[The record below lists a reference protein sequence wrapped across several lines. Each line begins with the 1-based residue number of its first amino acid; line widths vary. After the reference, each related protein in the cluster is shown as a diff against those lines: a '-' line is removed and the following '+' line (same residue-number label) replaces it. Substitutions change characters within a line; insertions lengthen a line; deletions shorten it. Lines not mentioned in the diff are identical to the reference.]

1 MRNQYLLCLGASGT
15 PFLDAFFTVSG
26 GFLLLSLAPQFNLST
41 WSAGAYGTSYLF
53 GVMAGSF
60 LVSTVNKKLKTE
72 NIYFLSPLAIFILL
86 LSQVLFDSFFYLLAA
101 RFLFGFFIG
110 SDYPISQVFF
120 SSQCHTSFK
129 AKGLTL
135 LMSSWYWGAIFAILV
150 FWFASLFSVSSEILL
165 VAPAL
170 IPLVVLLTRL
180 PYFSSTSKTS
190 QKSSKNVSSSP
201 ISKSWSKESLLNL
214 GFLCAFWTCQCI
226 PVTVILLFGPSIMEA
241 LGFSGSGSFFQLSVT
256 YIFFFIGSSCSYLII
271 DKCTRK
277 FLALITFALMTLCL
291 IPLLWADSLS
301 LLIIVFAFI
310 GYAASYGLQTTLD
323 YVYPNEIF
331 EVKIREQAIGV
342 LTCVT
347 RFVSGLSAFFF
358 PYFLSKFSITSIIL
372 AAVFILTIGFFS
384 TYLFAP
390 VDACSKN
397 D

>member
-26 GFLLLSLAPQFNLST
+26 GFLLLSLAPQFNLSAWT
-41 WSAGAYGTSYLF
+41 AGAYGTSYLF

-60 LVSTVNKKLKTE
+60 LVSAGSKNSKPKTF
-72 NIYFLSPLAIFILL
+72 YFLSPLGVFILL
-86 LSQVLFDSFFYLLAA
+86 LSQIFFDSFLYLLAA

-120 SSQCHTSFK
+120 SSQCHTTFK

-150 FWFASLFSVSSEILL
+150 FWLASLFSVSPEILL
-165 VAPAL
+165 AAPAL

-180 PYFSSTSKTS
+180 PYFSNTSKTS
-190 QKSSKNVSSSP
+190 EKGSRDDFSSP
-201 ISKSWSKESLLNL
+201 ISEHWSKESLLNL
-214 GFLCAFWTCQCI
+214 GFLCVFWTCQCI

-241 LGFSGSGSFFQLSVT
+241 LGFSGSGSFFQLGVT

-271 DKCTRK
+271 DKFTRK
-277 FLALITFALMTLCL
+277 FLALITFALMALCL
-291 IPLLWADSLS
+291 IPLLWADSVS
-301 LLIIVFAFI
+301 LWIIVFAFI

-331 EVKIREQAIGV
+331 DVKIREQAIGI

-347 RFVSGLSAFFF
+347 RFISGLSAFFF
-358 PYFLSKFSITSIIL
+358 PYFLSNFSISSIIIS
-372 AAVFILTIGFFS
+372 AVFILATGFIS

-390 VDACSKN
+390 TDDSSKQK
-397 D
+397 

>member
-26 GFLLLSLAPQFNLST
+26 GFLLLSLAPQFNLSAWT
-41 WSAGAYGTSYLF
+41 AGAYGTSYLF

-60 LVSTVNKKLKTE
+60 LVSAASKKLKTE
-72 NIYFLSPLAIFILL
+72 NIYFLSPLGVFILL
-86 LSQVLFDSFFYLLAA
+86 LSQIFFDSFLYLLAA

-120 SSQCHTSFK
+120 SSQCHTTFK

-150 FWFASLFSVSSEILL
+150 FWLASLFSVSPEILL
-165 VAPAL
+165 AAPAL

-180 PYFSSTSKTS
+180 PYFSNTSKTS
-190 QKSSKNVSSSP
+190 KKGSRDDFSSP
-201 ISKSWSKESLLNL
+201 INEHWSKESLLNL
-214 GFLCAFWTCQCI
+214 GFLCVFWTCQCI

-241 LGFSGSGSFFQLSVT
+241 LGFSGSGSFFQLGVT

-271 DKCTRK
+271 DKFTRK
-277 FLALITFALMTLCL
+277 FLALITFALMALCL
-291 IPLLWADSLS
+291 IPLLWADSVS
-301 LLIIVFAFI
+301 LWIIVFAFI

-331 EVKIREQAIGV
+331 DVKIREQAIGI

-347 RFVSGLSAFFF
+347 RFISGLSAFFF
-358 PYFLSKFSITSIIL
+358 PYFLSNFSISSIIIS
-372 AAVFILTIGFFS
+372 AVFILATGFIS

-390 VDACSKN
+390 TDDSSKQK
-397 D
+397 

>member
-26 GFLLLSLAPQFNLST
+26 GFLLLSLAPQFNLSAWT
-41 WSAGAYGTSYLF
+41 AGAYGTSYLF

-60 LVSTVNKKLKTE
+60 LVSAASKKLKTE
-72 NIYFLSPLAIFILL
+72 NIYFLSPLGVFILL
-86 LSQVLFDSFFYLLAA
+86 LSQIFFDSFLYLLAA

-120 SSQCHTSFK
+120 SSQCHTTFK

-150 FWFASLFSVSSEILL
+150 FWLASLFSVSPEILL
-165 VAPAL
+165 AAPAL

-180 PYFSSTSKTS
+180 PYFSNTSKTS
-190 QKSSKNVSSSP
+190 KKGSRDDFSSP
-201 ISKSWSKESLLNL
+201 ISEHWSKESLLNL
-214 GFLCAFWTCQCI
+214 GFLCVFWTCQCI

-241 LGFSGSGSFFQLSVT
+241 LGFSGSGSFFQLGVT

-271 DKCTRK
+271 DKFTRK
-277 FLALITFALMTLCL
+277 FLALITFALMALCL
-291 IPLLWADSLS
+291 IPLLWTDSVS
-301 LLIIVFAFI
+301 LWIIVFAFI

-331 EVKIREQAIGV
+331 DVKIREQAIGI

-347 RFVSGLSAFFF
+347 RFISGLSAFFF
-358 PYFLSKFSITSIIL
+358 PYFLSNFSISSIIIS
-372 AAVFILTIGFFS
+372 AVFILATGFIS

-390 VDACSKN
+390 TDDSSKQK
-397 D
+397 